1 MKLTS
6 CKYKTHKNHMNKS
19 THIETIEKPKT
30 FMFEIVQRPWKTSK
44 NKHPTPMTTSEQ
56 HQTHSNENFKWPG
69 PAPETQLNLFS
80 TATTK
85 FGSFLHLL
93 FFTFGIVFICFQIVC
108 QKEILI
114 FFYAMDKF
122 SFSLDVCLGV
132 HCIC

>member
-1 MKLTS
+1 
-6 CKYKTHKNHMNKS
+6 
-19 THIETIEKPKT
+19 
-30 FMFEIVQRPWKTSK
+30 
-44 NKHPTPMTTSEQ
+44 MTTSEQ
-56 HQTHSNENFKWPG
+56 HQTHSNEHFKWPG

-85 FGSFLHLL
+85 CGSFLHLL
-93 FFTFGIVFICFQIVC
+93 FFTFGIVCICFQIVC